1 MILAPRSALSTLYW
15 SYASAEQTVS
25 EPMKKIIHIDMDC
38 FYAAVE
44 MRDDP
49 TLVGRPLAVGGQPDK
64 RGVVATCNYEAR
76 AFGIHSA
83 MAMSQAVRRCPDLMI
98 VPPRMSYYRDVSK
111 QIRAIF
117 RRYTDVIEP
126 LSLDEAYLD
135 VTDCEQCYG
144 SATLIAEDIRS
155 AIRTELQL
163 TASAGIAPV
172 KFLAKICS
180 DENKPDGQFVITPSE
195 VDQFTAALPLRKIP
209 GVGKVSAQK
218 LAKLGLKTCQDVRDF
233 GEPLLVKQFGKFGR
247 ALYQR
252 ALGIDGRGVVTEW
265 VRKSVSAER
274 TLTVDCTKPRE
285 GLELLAKITEEVAAR
300 YEPYNERGIRSL
312 QVKLKFSDFTQTTME
327 RKTERVDLE
336 LAKQLMVD
344 AWVRGDGKSV
354 RLIGVGVSLRDPDPL
369 KDQQLTLFKET

>member
-1 MILAPRSALSTLYW
+1 
-15 SYASAEQTVS
+15 
-25 EPMKKIIHIDMDC
+25 MKKIIHIDMDC

-49 TLVGRPLAVGGQPDK
+49 TLVGHPLAVGGQPDK

-98 VPPRMSYYRDVSK
+98 VPPRMSYYRDISK

-117 RRYTDVIEP
+117 QRYTDVIEP
-126 LSLDEAYLD
+126 LSLDEAFLD
-135 VTDCEQCYG
+135 VTDCNLCRG

-155 AIRTELQL
+155 AIRNELQL

-218 LAKLGLKTCQDVRDF
+218 LAKLGLNTCQDVRNF

-252 ALGIDGRGVVTEW
+252 ALGID
-265 VRKSVSAER
+265 
-274 TLTVDCTKPRE
+274 
-285 GLELLAKITEEVAAR
+285 
-300 YEPYNERGIRSL
+300 
-312 QVKLKFSDFTQTTME
+312 
-327 RKTERVDLE
+327 
-336 LAKQLMVD
+336 
-344 AWVRGDGKSV
+344 
-354 RLIGVGVSLRDPDPL
+354 
-369 KDQQLTLFKET
+369 

>member
-1 MILAPRSALSTLYW
+1 MLSPRSTLSTLYW
-15 SYASAEQTVS
+15 GQVSAERTAS
-25 EPMKKIIHIDMDC
+25 KPMKKIIHIDMDC
-38 FYAAVE
+38 FYAAIE

-49 TLVGRPLAVGGQPDK
+49 TLAGHPLAVGGQPDK

-98 VPPRMSYYRDVSK
+98 LPPRMSYYRDISK

-117 RRYTDVIEP
+117 QRYTDVIEP
-126 LSLDEAYLD
+126 LSLDEAFLD
-135 VTDCEQCYG
+135 VTDCNQCRG

-155 AIRTELQL
+155 AIRNELQL

-218 LAKLGLKTCQDVRDF
+218 LAKLGLNTCQDVRDF

-252 ALGIDGRGVVTEW
+252 ALGIDKRSVVTEW

-274 TLTVDCTKPRE
+274 TLTVDYEDPSE

-300 YEPYNERGIRSL
+300 YEPYKERGIRSL
-312 QVKLKFSDFTQTTME
+312 QVKLKFSDFSQTTME
-327 RKTERVDLE
+327 RKAERVDLE

-344 AWVRGDGKSV
+344 AWARGDGKSV

-369 KDQQLTLFKET
+369 KDQQLTLFEES